1 MRLSLSNK
9 KFRGMDLIFKALTC
23 LSGTFLSFTPLTWMK
38 YRVLSSSMAFSHL
51 SVSASIVTA
60 YIASLSLYLSFCHFQ
75 ERCFLAARHT
85 PACPKVYQYIF
96 FCNGVGVYFL
106 FLRYA
111 GMLVAALLPWLCLS
125 ALHNIFFFI
134 RALIRSDAALLFAV
148 AGSGLVMER
157 RSIRPL
163 LGNFCCAY

>member
-1 MRLSLSNK
+1 MQYAHCVVYIRHVILSVVPKHSAAPLPLSLFAMMRLSLSNK

-60 YIASLSLYLSFCHFQ
+60 YIASLSLYLSFAIFRKGVSLRHGTHQ
-75 ERCFLAARHT
+75 LAQ
-85 PACPKVYQYIF
+85 KVYQYIF

-106 FLRYA
+106 FFEICGNA
-111 GMLVAALLPWLCLS
+111 SCS
-125 ALHNIFFFI
+125 
-134 RALIRSDAALLFAV
+134 FAPMV
-148 AGSGLVMER
+148 VSFGST
-157 RSIRPL
+157 
-163 LGNFCCAY
+163 